1 MTAVEAILEVLSG
14 YNVGDVVTTDQVRN
28 ALDEPLS
35 ANAIGHILA
44 GLGLERTT
52 IRTNGHQ
59 RRAWHVT
66 LSVTSVAQNTPVIS
80 QKEETPLMFLKVYNL
95 SGNYVTLLYPD
106 APDKAVTL
114 QPHQTKTLDLAF
126 ADLSQQAG
134 RDNKQL
140 MDLGIIRW
148 EKVEQL
154 DDSDDKKRQTALAM
168 KLADP
173 TYEGF
178 ALQILL
184 FEGETLEGATE
195 VGRDGLGRL
204 SNPPTLQ
211 NKAGIVKMLL
221 SNRVL
226 IREGNNKGEVDV
238 NRTKATM
245 LPFLKNI
252 LDRERMWRNRPA
264 LVSFI
269 EQQIAE
275 ISAMEDKPEGPH
287 HDRAQL
293 IKDIHSPM
301 F

>member
-1 MTAVEAILEVLSG
+1 MTAVSAILKVLAN
-14 YNVGDVVTTDQVRN
+14 YNVGDVVTTASVR
-28 ALDEPLS
+28 D
-35 ANAIGHILA
+35 AIGTSLSVDKVGRILST
-44 GLGLERTT
+44 LGLKSVKVNGR
-52 IRTNGHQ
+52 RGWRVTNG
-59 RRAWHVT
+59 T
-66 LSVTSVAQNTPVIS
+66 LCVLEITKIAPVNTS
-80 QKEETPLMFLKVYNL
+80 KEETKLMFLKVYNL
-95 SGNYVTLLYPD
+95 SANYVTLLYPD

-114 QPHQTKTLDLAF
+114 QPHQVQTLDLAF

-211 NKAGIVKMLL
+211 DKAGIVKLL
-221 SNRVL
+221 LTTRVL
-226 IREGNNKGEVDV
+226 ITEGNDKGEVDV

-269 EQQIAE
+269 EQQIKAIE
-275 ISAMEDKPEGPH
+275 SMEDVPESAY

>member
-44 GLGLERTT
+44 GLGCEKVRS
-52 IRTNGHQ
+52 NK
-59 RRAWHVT
+59 RRAWLVT
-66 LSVTSVAQNTPVIS
+66 LVTDAVTKTIKMAPVWVEP
-80 QKEETPLMFLKVYNL
+80 EETPLMFLKVYNL
-95 SGNYVTLLYPD
+95 SSNYVTLLYPD

-173 TYEGF
+173 TYEYY
-178 ALQILL
+178 ARQILL
-184 FEGETLEGATE
+184 FEGEDLKNATE

-211 NKAGIVKMLL
+211 DKAGIVKLL
-221 SNRVL
+221 LTNRVL
-226 IREGNNKGEVDV
+226 IAEGNDKGEVDV
-238 NRTKATM
+238 NRTKATI

-252 LDRERMWRNRPA
+252 LDRERMWRNREPI
-264 LVSFI
+264 VSFI
-269 EQQIAE
+269 EQQIKAIE
-275 ISAMEDKPEGPH
+275 SMEDVPESAY